1 MLLREFK
8 PCVHLEEIRCD
19 FSKFDDCLSKKL
31 GCSDLYINL
40 SGEEEY
46 NKIISEKSTSQY
58 EIIKKET
65 HFIILVELLAG
76 AFSISLQKKEAIVQR
91 IYNGSVTEAN
101 AYELIEML
109 IKERNDFFGIYV
121 RKSMN
126 NN

>member
-1 MLLREFK
+1 
-8 PCVHLEEIRCD
+8 VH
-19 FSKFDDCLSKKL
+19 SP
-31 GCSDLYINL
+31 
-40 SGEEEY
+40 
-46 NKIISEKSTSQY
+46 
-58 EIIKKET
+58 
-65 HFIILVELLAG
+65 LACK
-76 AFSISLQKKEAIVQR
+76 KKEAIVQR